1 MPYGTRRRRPGT
13 WPPGANLSKNS
24 REAQASDS
32 PALARAPC
40 AHPRPA
46 PPLPTHHNSVVVS
59 IYFHYPYYYFTV
71 LRRGIVLYE
80 Y

>member
-1 MPYGTRRRRPGT
+1 MAPAAGGLAPGT
-13 WPPGANLSKNS
+13 QVPTSQKNS
-24 REAQASDS
+24 CKAQASDS

-59 IYFHYPYYYFTV
+59 INFHYPYYYFTV